1 MPQVRSR
8 INWSHPRAPRP
19 VLNKKDSIMRS
30 LILWIIGV
38 PISLILL
45 IGLFTHF

>member
-1 MPQVRSR
+1 LEPF
-8 INWSHPRAPRP
+8 PGTRP
-19 VLNKKDSIMRS
+19 ALTPTKDSIMRS

>member
-1 MPQVRSR
+1 
-8 INWSHPRAPRP
+8 
-19 VLNKKDSIMRS
+19 MRS